1 MPLQAIS
8 LDDLRPL
15 GSGLTQPE
23 DVVVG
28 RDGRVW
34 ASDDAS
40 ACAQLLPD
48 GSVRRVGKA
57 GGKPNGINMDDAGR
71 IVIANWGLLYDQ
83 AGPLQRLDVE
93 SGVVEVL
100 CAEVGGVVLRASNY
114 PILDRHGNIW
124 CTNSTVAESWGES
137 MAGRADGDGFV
148 FRLSADGVAVKAA
161 DGLQFANGL
170 ALDADETHLYVC
182 QTSGGNILRYPIG
195 VDDTLGAP
203 SRYGPQLSDDPNG
216 GGPDGCGFDQ
226 DGNLWVTFPGT
237 NRVSAITPTGTLVT
251 VVEDPA
257 GTILD
262 GPTNVSWGGADLRD
276 LYIGSVRLDHVLMT
290 RSPVPGLPL
299 LHQR

>member
-1 MPLQAIS
+1 MLLQPIS

-15 GSGLTQPE
+15 GSGLTGPE

-40 ACAQLLPD
+40 ACAQLLAD

-57 GGKPNGINMDDAGR
+57 GGKPNGLNMDGAGR
-71 IVIANWGLLYDQ
+71 IVIANWGMFYDQ

-93 SGVVEVL
+93 SGVVEVI
-100 CAEVGGVVLRASNY
+100 CAEVEGVVLRASNY
-114 PILDRHGNIW
+114 PILDRRGNIW
-124 CTNSTVAESWGES
+124 CTNSTVAEAWRGGMDEL
-137 MAGRADGDGFV
+137 ADGFV
-148 FRLSADGVAVKAA
+148 FRVPADGVAVKAA
-161 DGLQFANGL
+161 DGLRFANGL

-182 QTSGGNILRYPIG
+182 QTSGGNILRYLIG
-195 VDDTLGAP
+195 ADDTLGAP
-203 SRYGPQLSDDPNG
+203 SRYGPQLSDERNG

-237 NRVSAITPTGTLVT
+237 NRVSAITPSGTLVT
-251 VVEDPA
+251 VVEDA
-257 GTILD
+257 DGGLLR
-262 GPTNVSWGGADLRD
+262 GPTNVSWGGDDLRD
-276 LYIGSVRLDHVLMT
+276 LYIASVSLDHVFMT
-290 RSPVPGLPL
+290 RSPVPGMPL